1 MGDRSLARALGAER
15 CTTDPIYSKLP
26 LVASGANS
34 EPTPGPV
41 FDEASSG
48 TAKGDAEY
56 RRWRPG
62 RRIAK
67 NGPPVRV
74 ARKQKGLIRRM
85 MNAEPRNSARPTA
98 YRSLAREHSGLLGT
112 YVCTHQG
119 ARNTSTSRHQ
129 QGVGP
134 LFAPAATSNRTRQIN
149 RPVPSWGRSRAPSC
163 ALPCRFMRQRM
174 RRRCHGRIPG

>member
-1 MGDRSLARALGAER
+1 MPELNHSLRPPIWAPCER
-15 CTTDPIYSKLP
+15 LETETI

-48 TAKGDAEY
+48 RAKGDAEH

-74 ARKQKGLIRRM
+74 ARKQEGLIRRM
-85 MNAEPRNSARPTA
+85 MNAEPRNSAR
-98 YRSLAREHSGLLGT
+98 
-112 YVCTHQG
+112 
-119 ARNTSTSRHQ
+119 RH
-129 QGVGP
+129 
-134 LFAPAATSNRTRQIN
+134 
-149 RPVPSWGRSRAPSC
+149 
-163 ALPCRFMRQRM
+163 
-174 RRRCHGRIPG
+174 